1 MSNKLTTMRSQPA
14 QVSLLDM
21 RRDSK
26 RFPRLN
32 TYPREKA
39 VEELKVIISQA
50 FLYRGQAADPNNV
63 LFITTN
69 LLDELLADYDGIGT
83 KYISMAEIS
92 RVVKKS
98 ILTEEMYG
106 ISVASLYKAIR
117 RYCEGEGHE
126 AEEQIRGK
134 FKPLQVGLP
143 ILQAAAGE
151 LLKKSEE

>member
-14 QVSLLDM
+14 QVSIVDI
-21 RRDSK
+21 RRDPK

-32 TYPREKA
+32 TYPRERA
-39 VEELKVIISQA
+39 VEELKVIVSQA
-50 FLYRGQAADPNNV
+50 FLYRGQDADPNNV

-83 KYISMAEIS
+83 KFISMAEIS
-92 RVVKKS
+92 RVIKKT

-106 ISVASLYKAIR
+106 ISVASLYKAIAK
-117 RYCEGEGHE
+117 YCKGEGHE

-134 FKPLQVGLP
+134 FRPIQVGLP

-151 LLKKSEE
+151 MLKKSKI